1 MFVTVPFIIMLLI
14 LLLICMFDTIAQ
26 EIPLQRIDF
35 YGRELW
41 IKRLDLVHPYIS
53 GNKFYKLKYNF

>member
-1 MFVTVPFIIMLLI
+1 MCLI

-41 IKRLDLVHPYIS
+41 IKAPRFSASLYF
-53 GNKFYKLKYNF
+53 GQ